1 MALTLN
7 SMLGVRTLAPGSLC
21 YLDDS
26 DLQMVCGR
34 NIVRYDTETRSEK
47 IHQGSADAVGGGFTA
62 VAVSSNRRCVCCVC
76 VSHAHGPRFR
86 RCHRRACAAAPCARR
101 PVRAPALLEQEE
113 PRYSGSPFSP
123 LARAT
128 HLSPFPPNPTPTLPS
143 TRFAATRPTPRWRRT
158 APRP

>member
-76 VSHAHGPRFR
+76 VSRAHGPASGAATAARVR
-86 RCHRRACAAAPCARR
+86 RRRARGDPCARR
-101 PVRAPALLEQEE
+101 P
-113 PRYSGSPFSP
+113 S
-123 LARAT
+123 
-128 HLSPFPPNPTPTLPS
+128 
-143 TRFAATRPTPRWRRT
+143 
-158 APRP
+158 